1 MKNRL
6 PVQILDLELPEDNF
20 EKDRIRKEKRMYG
33 YVSILYILSLVVTGI
48 SVILIITL
56 KR

>member
-1 MKNRL
+1 MRNRL

-56 KR
+56 RK

>member
-1 MKNRL
+1 MRNRL

-56 KR
+56 GK